1 MTFVLL
7 FGGDGLSEKLG
18 RRAKMLLPSPIGCS
32 ILTPLITGDMNMTD
46 ESELWYFMTQQR
58 LAKLGLD
65 VGVPYAGEGRVDE
78 ESMFTFSCAE
88 RYKHDIVQFMHE
100 AATRDELTDDVI
112 GAFESAWAVW
122 PEDLDAFEQE
132 MIRLR
137 DIADEADANLP
148 MFNR

>member
-1 MTFVLL
+1 
-7 FGGDGLSEKLG
+7 
-18 RRAKMLLPSPIGCS
+18 
-32 ILTPLITGDMNMTD
+32 MTD

-88 RYKHDIVQFMHE
+88 RYKHDLTCFMQEADERNEMTEDIV
-100 AATRDELTDDVI
+100 
-112 GAFESAWAVW
+112 GAFESAWSDW
-122 PEDLDAFEQE
+122 PEDPDEFYHE
-132 MIRLR
+132 MRRLSV
-137 DIADEADANLP
+137 IADEADANLP